1 MDDMGE
7 PITPIERQR
16 LLHRQRMR
24 IRTIDVSFA
33 AAVSSAHRDLAVGA
47 AERDAL
53 IETWRAWS
61 LEVLDRYGREI
72 EELRGTADPADAGAD
87 LDGIGA
93 ELARA
98 IQRVREA

>member
-7 PITPIERQR
+7 SITPIERQR

-24 IRTIDVSFA
+24 IRTVAVSFA
-33 AAVSSAHRDLAVGA
+33 AAVSSAHRDLDVGA

-61 LEVLDRYGREI
+61 LEVLARYRSEI
-72 EELRGTADPADAGAD
+72 EDLADDADPAAAD
-87 LDGIGA
+87 
-93 ELARA
+93 ELAGLREAVGEA
-98 IQRVREA
+98 IERVRQA